1 MNEEYKF
8 IYTNRIIIKRDS
20 MLTAP
25 YNEMHMYGGG
35 QHQMDLGNYDALNEY
50 SAANT
55 GGNTHRLLEAIE

>member
-1 MNEEYKF
+1 
-8 IYTNRIIIKRDS
+8 

-35 QHQMDLGNYDALNEY
+35 QHQMDLNNYDALNEY

>member
-1 MNEEYKF
+1 
-8 IYTNRIIIKRDS
+8 